1 MYLSILLLPLLGSLS
16 AGFFGRFIG
25 AKGAQITTTSMLF
38 LATILAWTAF
48 YEVALSNSPVVINLT
63 SWLDIEAL
71 TVNWAFQFDTLTVS
85 MLITVLTVSSF
96 VHLYTISYMAHD
108 PHNQRF
114 FSFLSLFTFSM
125 LVLVT
130 GNNYLI
136 LFLGWEFVGIASY
149 LLIGFWFTRAQATK
163 SANQSFVTNRVGDYS
178 LTVAFFALFWL
189 FGALDYSTV
198 YSTAYLMNDNVLSII
213 VLFMLGGVAGK
224 SVQVGL
230 HSWLPSSMEGPTPVS
245 SLLHS
250 ATLVTAGIYLLLRS
264 SPLLE
269 FASTALIV
277 IVWLGAITAFIGASM
292 GLLQNDM
299 KRIIA
304 MSTMSQCGY
313 MVMACGLSQY
323 DVALFHL
330 VNHGFFKS
338 MLFLAAGAV
347 IHAMADQQDVRRL
360 GGLRSFLPLTY
371 TAMLVGSFSLMAV
384 PFLTGFY
391 SKDLILELS
400 YGAYS
405 LPGIVVFILGSV
417 AALFTAFY
425 STRLLT
431 LVFFSTPNAPKVD
444 YENTHESDTYT
455 FIPLIVLS
463 LMSIF
468 FGYIGKDAYVGMGSD
483 FFGSALFTHPNNVYL
498 VEAEFNLPV
507 LIKWLPAIFTLIGFL
522 AGFSLYQYPS
532 VAKYA
537 INITK
542 SKLGYSLF
550 SFFNGKYKF
559 DPLLNGFTTNSSFK
573 LGLILSKVFDRGIIE
588 ILGPYGLSVS
598 LVSMSNKLSQFDTG
612 KLFNQQEQLKLTN
625 NTDALSNSGGVTLN
639 SLYIMLGLIVLLLL
653 VLGVGLLN
661 LSSSTMILGIKLGLL
676 FLLLLLVY

>member
-16 AGFFGRFIG
+16 AGFLGRFIG
-25 AKGAQITTTSMLF
+25 AKGAQITTTSLLF
-38 LATILAWTAF
+38 ISTVLAWIAF
-48 YEVALSNSPVVINLT
+48 YEVALCNSPVVIDLT
-63 SWLDIEAL
+63 SWFEIETL

-85 MLITVLTVSSF
+85 MLITVLTVSSL

-114 FSFLSLFTFSM
+114 FSLLSLFTFSM

-136 LFLGWEFVGIASY
+136 LFIGWEFIGIASY

-163 SANQSFVTNRVGDYS
+163 SANQAFVTNRVGDYS
-178 LTVAFFALFWL
+178 LSVAFFGLFWL
-189 FGALDYSTV
+189 IGALDYSTV
-198 YSTAYLMNDNVLSII
+198 FSTAPLMNDNVLSFI
-213 VLFMLGGVAGK
+213 VLLMLGGVAGK
-224 SVQVGL
+224 SVQIGL

-269 FASTALIV
+269 FASTALTI
-277 IVWLGAITAFIGASM
+277 IVWIGAVTAFIGASM

-444 YENTHESDTYT
+444 YENTHESDTFT

-468 FGYIGKDAYVGMGSD
+468 FGYIGKDAFVGMGTD

-522 AGFSLYQYPS
+522 AGFSLYQYPN

-537 INITK
+537 IDLTK
-542 SKLGYSLF
+542 SNIGFKSY

-559 DPLLNGFTTNSSFK
+559 DAILNGLTTDLSFK
-573 LGLILSKVFDRGIIE
+573 YGLILSKVFDRGIIE

-612 KLFNQQEQLKLTN
+612 KLFNQDQLKET

-639 SLYIMLGLIVLLLL
+639 SLYIMLGLMILIFL

-661 LSSSTMILGIKLGLL
+661 LSNATMILGFKLGLL
-676 FLLLLLVY
+676 FLLLLLVC

>member
-16 AGFFGRFIG
+16 AGFLGRFIG
-25 AKGAQITTTSMLF
+25 AKGAQITTTSLLF
-38 LATILAWTAF
+38 ISTVLAWTAF
-48 YEVALSNSPVVINLT
+48 YEVALSNSPVIINLN
-63 SWLDIEAL
+63 SWIDIEAL

-85 MLITVLTVSSF
+85 MLITVLTVSSL
-96 VHLYTISYMAHD
+96 VHLYTISYMSHD

-114 FSFLSLFTFSM
+114 FSYLSLFTFSM

-136 LFLGWEFVGIASY
+136 LFIGWEFIGIASY

-163 SANQSFVTNRVGDYS
+163 SANQAFVTNRVGDYS
-178 LTVAFFALFWL
+178 LTVAFFGLFWL
-189 FGALDYSTV
+189 IGAVDYSTV
-198 YSTAYLMNDNVLSII
+198 FSTAPYMNENVLSLI
-213 VLFMLGGVAGK
+213 VLLMLGGVAGK
-224 SVQVGL
+224 SVQIGL

-269 FASTALIV
+269 FATTALTV
-277 IVWLGAITAFIGASM
+277 IVWIGAMTAFIGASM

-444 YENTHESDTYT
+444 YEHTHESDTFT

-463 LMSIF
+463 IMSIF
-468 FGYIGKDAYVGMGSD
+468 FGYFGKDAFVGMGTD

-507 LIKWLPAIFTLIGFL
+507 IIKWLPAIFTLIGFL

-537 INITK
+537 IDLTK
-542 SKLGYSLF
+542 SNFGYKTYT
-550 SFFNGKYKF
+550 FFNGKYKF
-559 DPLLNGFTTNSSFK
+559 DAILNGLTTDLSFK
-573 LGLILSKVFDRGIIE
+573 YGLILSKVFDRGIIE

-598 LVSMSNKLSQFDTG
+598 LVSMSNKLSKFDTG
-612 KLFNQQEQLKLTN
+612 KLFSQNQLKETD
-625 NTDALSNSGGVTLN
+625 TDALSNSGGVTLN
-639 SLYIMLGLIVLLLL
+639 SLYIMLALMILMFL

-661 LSSSTMILGIKLGLL
+661 LSNGTMILGVKLGLL
-676 FLLLLLVY
+676 FLLLLLVS